1 MFVAVSLEDFEA
13 KILLLE
19 ANIFEFDANAFEFDA
34 NALEFDA
41 NTFGFDANT
50 FGFGFDANA
59 FGDGFDAN
67 AFGFGFD
74 ANALEFDV
82 HTFGTVF
89 VIKVFAK
96 VPVGLEVTLWSFL
109 ALVIVSFLTVVIG
122 VNVLIFE
129 AFLTL
134 EIVSLVLTLDENT
147 FWTVGTFLTNV
158 LVSETLWK
166 LEVVV
171 TVEVVGL
178 GFGTTFLGFIILL
191 LILGIAN
198 VVDDDVDVV
207 NGVKFLTLEM
217 VSVMIGVFTFGTFL
231 TLEIGS
237 VTVTVGVVTCG
248 VVGTFNGT
256 FWGRFDDETL
266 GSLINVDE
274 EGFVGACL
282 FGEIFSS

>member
-1 MFVAVSLEDFEA
+1 MFVVVSLEDFEA
-13 KILLLE
+13 KTLLLE

-41 NTFGFDANT
+41 N
-50 FGFGFDANA
+50 A
-59 FGDGFDAN
+59 FE
-67 AFGFGFD
+67 FD
-74 ANALEFDV
+74 ANALEFGGNAFEFDV
-82 HTFGTVF
+82 YTFGTVF
-89 VIKVFAK
+89 VVKVFAK
-96 VPVGLEVTLWSFL
+96 VPVRLGEVTLWSFL
-109 ALVIVSFLTVVIG
+109 ALVMVSFLTVVIG

-134 EIVSLVLTLDENT
+134 EIVSLVLTLGENT

-231 TLEIGS
+231 TLEIDS
-237 VTVTVGVVTCG
+237 VTVTIGVATCG

-256 FWGRFDDETL
+256 FWGRFGDETL

-282 FGEIFSS
+282 FGEIFPS

>member
-1 MFVAVSLEDFEA
+1 MLVAVSLEDFEA
-13 KILLLE
+13 KTLLLE
-19 ANIFEFDANAFEFDA
+19 ANKFEFDTNAFEFDANAFEFDA
-34 NALEFDA
+34 NAFE
-41 NTFGFDANT
+41 
-50 FGFGFDANA
+50 FDANA
-59 FGDGFDAN
+59 F
-67 AFGFGFD
+67 
-74 ANALEFDV
+74 EFDV

-89 VIKVFAK
+89 VVKVFAK
-96 VPVGLEVTLWSFL
+96 VPTFRLGEVTLWSFL
-109 ALVIVSFLTVVIG
+109 ALVMVSFLTVVIG
-122 VNVLIFE
+122 ANVLIFE

-134 EIVSLVLTLDENT
+134 EIDSLVLTLDENT

-158 LVSETLWK
+158 FVSETLWK

-191 LILGIAN
+191 LILGIVN
-198 VVDDDVDVV
+198 IVDDDDVV

-231 TLEIGS
+231 TLEIDS
-237 VTVTVGVVTCG
+237 VTVTIGVATCG

-256 FWGRFDDETL
+256 FWGRFGDETL

-282 FGEIFSS
+282 FGEIFPS